1 MVEFAI
7 DEREKGEM
15 INAKS
20 IINFASIARFW
31 DRSLD
36 IYHVIIDSSF
46 NCRDYPLIMVNYHCW
61 QGTKKILGLPKP
73 LMKVVEKHKKLTFN
87 LKTAWNIVT
96 LKMVPAIS

>member
-1 MVEFAI
+1 MPNLSLILLPLLDFEIGVL
-7 DEREKGEM
+7 KG
-15 INAKS
+15 
-20 IINFASIARFW
+20 R
-31 DRSLD
+31 DD

-87 LKTAWNIVT
+87 LKTA
-96 LKMVPAIS
+96 